1 MLIAELERAMLR
13 GEEVAGS
20 ELILQELRRTI
31 RASSQPV
38 PRIGSAARL
47 FFTPIEPFLVDDP
60 ADHKRLGRIA
70 RVSLEPIWE
79 WIGRD
84 LMPAEAKALTEDINR
99 ALLDENPGKAQQL
112 TRALH
117 ERAIQRMQEA
127 VAKADDE
134 KARRRFGV
142 QVGTPR
148 ALDDITVI
156 LRILK
161 LRDRLADLAR
171 RLPSHLRTFEREQ
184 IDSVKSIVDAAVG
197 TNADA
202 NLYALLLVMNRL
214 VAPWQLIRLATRAAD
229 SDATARIAET
239 SYAIAVT
246 IVLAEIECMVV
257 ELRVDLKRG
266 LGVTTLLKAIH
277 DSARGLRTEMDLSVD
292 FGVGPPVGA
301 HSHRGLK
308 SSED

>member
-1 MLIAELERAMLR
+1 MTSDGHSVERLREYLLTLKPEARSMLIAELERAMLR

-38 PRIGSAARL
+38 PRIGNAARL
-47 FFTPIEPFLVDDP
+47 FFAPIEPFLVDDP

-127 VAKADDE
+127 VAKVNDDE

-148 ALDDITVI
+148 ALDDITII
-156 LRILK
+156 LAHIETPRP
-161 LRDRLADLAR
+161 AR
-171 RLPSHLRTFEREQ
+171 RSG
-184 IDSVKSIVDAAVG
+184 AA
-197 TNADA
+197 AAQPPA
-202 NLYALLLVMNRL
+202 N
-214 VAPWQLIRLATRAAD
+214 
-229 SDATARIAET
+229 
-239 SYAIAVT
+239 
-246 IVLAEIECMVV
+246 
-257 ELRVDLKRG
+257 
-266 LGVTTLLKAIH
+266 
-277 DSARGLRTEMDLSVD
+277 
-292 FGVGPPVGA
+292 F
-301 HSHRGLK
+301 
-308 SSED
+308 